1 MKQLS
6 QNWVVVALFSSAC
19 FALMAACT
27 RIASQELPQ
36 IEVVFF
42 RNAIGLLLLIPLALG
57 RKMTLR
63 TGCPGLH
70 LFRALA
76 GISAMYLYFYAI
88 THLPLADAVLLNY
101 TSPLFVSVFAVIW
114 LKEKLT
120 LTRKLSGGLGLIGM
134 AFLFHPSSAMASLAG
149 LAGLSSGLIAGL
161 ALTSVKKLS
170 NTEPGLRIVIL
181 FALLAS
187 LFSGIPLL
195 WAFILPSGRVWFWLI
210 AVGGLGSLGQLC
222 LTHSYK
228 LAPASQVSPLGYS
241 GLIFAGLVGFFAWH
255 EAPDIWML
263 IGTVFIIGA
272 GVLVARERIAPMPVP
287 PGATPEFSETLP
299 LGRN

>member
-6 QNWVVVALFSSAC
+6 LNWVAVALLAAAS

-27 RIASQELPQ
+27 RVASQELPQ

-42 RNAIGLLLLIPLALG
+42 RNVIGLLLLIPLAL
-57 RKMTLR
+57 KQKLTLR
-63 TGCPGLH
+63 TGHPGLH
-70 LFRALA
+70 LFRAGA

-88 THLPLADAVLLNY
+88 SHLPLADVVLLNY
-101 TSPLFVSVFAVIW
+101 TSPLFVSLFAVVW

-120 LTRKLSGGLGLIGM
+120 RSRQLSGLLGVIGM
-134 AFLFHPSSAMASLAG
+134 VFLFHPSSAVASLAG
-149 LAGLSSGLIAGL
+149 LAGLLSGLIAGL

-187 LFSGIPLL
+187 LMSGLPML
-195 WAFILPSGRVWFWLI
+195 WSFTLPTGPVWFWLL
-210 AVGGLGSLGQLC
+210 AVGGLGNLGQLC
-222 LTHSYK
+222 LARAYR

-241 GLIFAGLVGFFAWH
+241 GLVFAGLIGFLAWQ
-255 EAPDIWML
+255 ETPDLWML
-263 IGTVFIIGA
+263 GGTAFIIAA
-272 GVLVARERIAPMPVP
+272 GLLVAREKVATMPVP
-287 PGATPEFSETLP
+287 PGATPSFP
-299 LGRN
+299 PQ